1 MEKYRTLSLA
11 LWWIFVIA
19 CVWGITH
26 VFEKLRKKLEQKYLR
41 YVGFAAGAAF
51 SVIMA
56 KPMWKLQIQR
66 INLRDEAAAYRSSI
80 SDNMDC
86 NLIKAI
92 RKHNSQVEELQAKV
106 QAHPVNYWF
115 MCGDIGQYE
124 DYIVT
129 IPDGNQPPD

>member
-80 SDNMDC
+80 SDSMDS
-86 NLIKAI
+86 NLIEAI
-92 RKHNSQVEELQAKV
+92 KNHNSKVEELQSKV
-106 QAHPVNYWF
+106 NEHPVIYWF
-115 MCGDIGQYE
+115 MCGDFGHYE
-124 DYIVT
+124 DFFIRL
-129 IPDGNQPPD
+129 PE